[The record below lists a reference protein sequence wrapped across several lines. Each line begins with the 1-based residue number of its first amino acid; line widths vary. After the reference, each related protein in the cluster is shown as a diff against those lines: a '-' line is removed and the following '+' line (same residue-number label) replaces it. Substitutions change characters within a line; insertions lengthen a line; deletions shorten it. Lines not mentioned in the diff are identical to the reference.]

1 MSCRRAASFALAC
14 LIALPAAGCDRSQDT
29 ESPVFLGTYSID
41 HDASTEATLPVWKA
55 ELARRADKE
64 IADLVASPPSM
75 IKEMREN
82 QERTERQD
90 LKRVPLKV
98 AQLGMELTL
107 SKGKKFALSTE
118 IPEVSE
124 QNCSGL
130 WTIDA
135 GDLVLVRDTVD
146 GETMEKQSSLR
157 FAMGDGTLTLRWPGL
172 PYVFVLRQ
180 G

>member
-1 MSCRRAASFALAC
+1 MSYRRTASFALVC
-14 LIALPAAGCDRSQDT
+14 LTALFAGGCDRSQDA
-29 ESPVFLGTYSID
+29 ESPVSLGTYSID
-41 HDASTEATLPVWKA
+41 HDASTEATLPVWQA

-82 QERTERQD
+82 QVRTERQD

-98 AQLGMELTL
+98 SQLGMELTL

-118 IPEVSE
+118 IPELSE